1 MKISF
6 TSKGDF
12 SKTIKFLNKVK
23 NVKINDILSKYGKIG
38 VNALSQATPKDSGV
52 TSRSWNYK
60 IEVNDNNASIVWY
73 NTNVVKG
80 VNIAVILQ
88 YGHGTRNGGW
98 VEGRDYINP
107 AMKPIFDKIADQVWK
122 EVINNV

>member
-52 TSRSWNYK
+52 TSQSWNYR
-60 IEVNDNNASIVWY
+60 IEVNNNNASIVWY

-107 AMKPIFDKIADQVWK
+107 AMKPIFDKIANQVWK

>member
-6 TSKGDF
+6 SSKGDF

-23 NVKINDILSKYGKIG
+23 NVKISNILSKYGKIG

-60 IEVNDNNASIVWY
+60 IEVNNDNASIVWY

>member
-23 NVKINDILSKYGKIG
+23 NVKINNILSKYGKIG

-52 TSRSWNYK
+52 TSRSWSYK
-60 IEVNDNNASIVWY
+60 IEVNNDNASIVWY